1 MLQAELEAI
10 KAKIVELTAEL
21 EVKDESIGEVEG
33 TVTTL

>member
-21 EVKDESIGEVEG
+21 EVKDETIGGVEE

>member
-10 KAKIVELTAEL
+10 KAKIVELTADL
-21 EVKDESIGEVEG
+21 EVEDESTSGIEE